1 MVEGDKNKI
10 KSAIERAIEV
20 GERELSAKKPN
31 FNKFYEEP
39 EFWIK
44 YADLLDQAWA
54 EFPHL
59 HPALFTYNEVFKEK
73 FVEPELRAAVEMLQK
88 SAKTG
93 DEQIDETPVWNL
105 LTESKD
111 VKGVYKL
118 NNGLFT
124 EEFRRLLLEELEHV
138 ERSGIPLKRPSSM
151 NRCGCN
157 LAQIGMQ
164 PVFDQF
170 CREFVSPII
179 EMLYPEYIAL
189 GDTCDNYP
197 FTVDYR
203 KDPSKDFDVDM
214 KHHRDSSLATLNVCL
229 GYKFTAGNLQ
239 FWGDDPDSLPY
250 DDSKGEGEMKMT
262 PGLSLLHKGGHMHA
276 ALPITSGHRVNLIMW
291 MYGEGGY
298 VRSGKCPPTLQTT
311 ALGRWSER

>member
-1 MVEGDKNKI
+1 MSTLFKVCFKFFFEKNTIPSGNKVTKKSDKKNH
-10 KSAIERAIEV
+10 
-20 GERELSAKKPN
+20 GE
-31 FNKFYEEP
+31 
-39 EFWIK
+39 
-44 YADLLDQAWA
+44 
-54 EFPHL
+54 
-59 HPALFTYNEVFKEK
+59 LF
-73 FVEPELRAAVEMLQK
+73 L
-88 SAKTG
+88 
-93 DEQIDETPVWNL
+93 NL
-105 LTESKD
+105 FLTCIS
-111 VKGVYKL
+111 
-118 NNGLFT
+118 
-124 EEFRRLLLEELEHV
+124 
-138 ERSGIPLKRPSSM
+138 
-151 NRCGCN
+151 
-157 LAQIGMQ
+157 AQIGMQ